1 MKNLVIIIGILVIF
15 SSCAKEQIVHNRFV
29 VLGDYTFE
37 VLSGPNE
44 DGDMKVKIVNRKD
57 SLFSYLEH
65 YNDLYAIKR
74 TAYEGLC
81 STDIAF
87 EFAEKTISLHK
98 NSGLSIYPKSRKM
111 KRGIDFKITD
121 VMAFDAP
128 IEPSKGN
135 VFESATNFFNIY

>member
-1 MKNLVIIIGILVIF
+1 MKNLVIIIGILVMF

-57 SLFSYLEH
+57 SLFSYLE
-65 YNDLYAIKR
+65 R